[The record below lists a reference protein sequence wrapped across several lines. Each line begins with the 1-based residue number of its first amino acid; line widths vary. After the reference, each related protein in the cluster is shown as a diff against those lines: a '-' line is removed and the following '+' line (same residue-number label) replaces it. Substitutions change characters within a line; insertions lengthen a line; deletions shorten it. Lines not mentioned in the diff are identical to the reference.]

1 MQLYIKEGQYPTLT
15 SSVRLQWDWNV
26 FYGASPDA
34 DVGLII
40 TFIVRQEPPVPANM
54 IIHSK
59 PALDE
64 QCSAQVFK
72 RAGCHL
78 KRAHLAR

>member
-1 MQLYIKEGQYPTLT
+1 MSSQLTDFFT
-15 SSVRLQWDWNV
+15 V
-26 FYGASPDA
+26 YGASPDA

-64 QCSAQVFK
+64 CVWTEEIPVKIIQK
-72 RAGCHL
+72 TLGR
-78 KRAHLAR
+78 